1 MEYDLHHFHTCPIIQ
16 MPSFALLPSSINHYR
31 PLCWAQ
37 VWFFSSNLNLS
48 TFSVL
53 QKIIPKKC
61 IYMCVC
67 KWAFCLVLWEFIL
80 ADILQVGVS
89 QSLTVHIEQRA

>member
-1 MEYDLHHFHTCPIIQ
+1 MEYDLHPFHTCPIIQ
-16 MPSFALLPSSINHYR
+16 MPSFTLLPSSIDHYR

-53 QKIIPKKC
+53 QKIIPKKMYLYVCVSGLSVLFYGSSSYLTFYKWECLRALQC
-61 IYMCVC
+61 I
-67 KWAFCLVLWEFIL
+67 
-80 ADILQVGVS
+80 S
-89 QSLTVHIEQRA
+89 S